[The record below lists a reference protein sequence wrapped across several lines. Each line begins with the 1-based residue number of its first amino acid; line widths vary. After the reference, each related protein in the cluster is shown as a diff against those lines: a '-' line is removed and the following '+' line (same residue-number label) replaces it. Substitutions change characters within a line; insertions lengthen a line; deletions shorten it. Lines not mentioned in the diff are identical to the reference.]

1 MECKKCGNT
10 LRSGENFCTICGYY
24 NDREEAKKEEKKK
37 LDVDF
42 DDDDDDDFF
51 SDPNKESKEE
61 VVETEEFFPEENIEV
76 EDLLPSFIGEDYE
89 KMKEEPF
96 NLYACLLNWL
106 YCIYRKLYIEGILG
120 LIITSA
126 VIIFLRFYSLIYFI
140 IQLPILGYFFNRYY
154 LSFSRKKVEKIINN
168 NKKLTRTALENLCKK
183 KGRVNGIVTLFLYA
197 IFLVGT
203 IAGLVFIHP
212 KLPTGIYAKKNAE
225 YYSTCS
231 EYLKTVYQDV
241 LNNPQYVYIQEGVCY
256 VQETTPSYYDVYLK
270 GTASNHNVYFYYST
284 KSGRI
289 VLEETTED
297 QIEYEVK
304 EKEGTI
310 TSGEKALLERLREVE
325 KRYNNI
331 FNQAEAESKKKD
343 RIEKHSFVFSKEE
356 IVR

>member
-61 VVETEEFFPEENIEV
+61 VV
-76 EDLLPSFIGEDYE
+76 
-89 KMKEEPF
+89 
-96 NLYACLLNWL
+96 
-106 YCIYRKLYIEGILG
+106 
-120 LIITSA
+120 
-126 VIIFLRFYSLIYFI
+126 FYSLIYFI

-304 EKEGTI
+304 EREGTI